1 MDEQIEKDILD
12 GLQGKA
18 TTRQVENIGE
28 WVEACKENREEH
40 ARFCEAYYQTKHAE
54 AWERVDEE
62 DAEKQLYKERR
73 GKRVR
78 AIARRLAA
86 GAAAVAAVVV
96 LTRIEWE
103 GEKRDVLASRGGTG
117 EVMLVLHDGSK
128 MALGSAA
135 KVEMGYARAEED
147 SASGLIYVA
156 TGEAPE
162 VVEYNTLVVPRG
174 GAYAMTF
181 SDGTRAR
188 VNAGSSVRYPVVFGR
203 GSREIDV
210 EGEIYLEVKSDASRP
225 FVVRT
230 ARTETRVT
238 GTSFNVMAYGDDA
251 ATEVTLERGAVT
263 VIADGETFALAPGEQ
278 VVVDHDTGE
287 GRQRKVRASYYTSWK
302 EGLFDF
308 EEMPLEELCTR
319 LGRWYDAEFRFVDES
334 ARRRTFTGA
343 VKRDN
348 SLQFML
354 DFIERTS
361 SARFRVRGA
370 VIEVYETEHA
380 VDRD

>member
-18 TTRQVENIGE
+18 TDRQTECTRE
-28 WVEACKENREEH
+28 WVEASEENREEH
-40 ARFCEAYYQTKHAE
+40 ARYSKAYYQAKHAE
-54 AWERVDEE
+54 AWDRVDEE
-62 DAEKQLYKERR
+62 DAEKQLRGERR
-73 GKRVR
+73 ARRVR
-78 AIARRLAA
+78 VIARRLAA
-86 GAAAVAAVVV
+86 GAAALAALAL
-96 LTRIEWE
+96 LTRVEWD
-103 GEKRDVLASRGGTG
+103 GEKRDALASRGGTG
-117 EVMLVLHDGSK
+117 EVVLVLHDGSK
-128 MALGSAA
+128 MTLGGAA

-147 SASGLIYVA
+147 SASGLTYAV

-162 VVEYNTLVVPRG
+162 EVEYNTLVVPRG

-203 GSREIDV
+203 GSREIRV
-210 EGEIYLEVKSDASRP
+210 EGEIYLEVQRDASRP
-225 FVVRT
+225 FVVHT
-230 ARTETRVT
+230 ARAETRVT

-251 ATEVTLERGAVT
+251 ATEVTLESGAVT
-263 VIADGETFALAPGEQ
+263 VIADGESFALAPGEQ

-287 GRQRKVRASYYTSWK
+287 GRRRKVRASYYTSWK

-308 EEMPLEELCTR
+308 EEMPLEELCAR
-319 LGRWYDAEFRFVDES
+319 LGRWYDVEFRFVGES
-334 ARRRTFTGA
+334 ARRRAFTGA

-348 SLQFML
+348 SLRFML

-361 SARFRVRGA
+361 DARFRARGG

-380 VDRD
+380 AGRD